1 MIPADRPLFLRS
13 CHSYVRTVAS
23 ELAADDQYWKFPGR
37 KKQAGYAGWVSVLR
51 C

>member
-1 MIPADRPLFLRS
+1 MNPPGWPLFLPL

-23 ELAADDQYWKFPGR
+23 ELAADDQYRKFPGR
-37 KKQAGYAGWVSVLR
+37 NNPGWVCVLR